1 MAEKIKIVDISKWQG
16 GQIDWDELA
25 RNTTGVI
32 IRATY
37 GTTVDPYFNAH
48 YAEASARGMHVG
60 AYGYATWRG
69 KSPDAQDN
77 AEDEARALIVATEGK
92 ELPLGIWY
100 DIEYEDSITRN
111 GPGVITGAAVA
122 AVDIIRRHRPDD
134 IVGLYGSLA
143 FFARK
148 YIHGMIQDIPK
159 WIAAYGTKKYEAQV
173 LAWDPYI
180 WQYSGSGNLPGCA
193 VKIDLNYLWPDKFP
207 VYNPLAL
214 VEVERKKYLAR
225 IEDDLQY
232 YADKYPFVMSE
243 LDDTYDPTPEWAAAE
258 AVFDALMAL
267 HSLIKLP
274 GSISHRIREIGLTK
288 QEVRAI
294 DELDALFEQDEDA

>member
-1 MAEKIKIVDISKWQG
+1 MAVGEKIKIVDISKWQG

-37 GTTVDPYFNAH
+37 GTTVDPYFSAH
-48 YAEASARGMHVG
+48 YAEASARGLQVG

-69 KSPDAQDN
+69 KSPEARDN
-77 AEDEARALIVATEGK
+77 AEEEANALIVATAGK
-92 ELPLGIWY
+92 ELSLGIWY
-100 DIEYEDSITRN
+100 DIEYEDSITCN
-111 GPGVITGAAVA
+111 GPGVITEAAVA
-122 AVDIIRRHRPDD
+122 AVDVIRRHRPDD

-143 FFARK
+143 FFARN
-148 YIHGMIQDIPK
+148 YIRSMILDIPK
-159 WIAAYGTKKYEAQV
+159 WIAAYGSKKYEAQV

-207 VYNPLAL
+207 VYNPAALADL
-214 VEVERKKYLAR
+214 ERKKYLAR
-225 IEDDLQY
+225 IEDDLRY
-232 YADKYPFVMSE
+232 YADKYPFGLME
-243 LDDTYDPTPEWAAAE
+243 IDDTYDPTPEEAAAE
-258 AVFDALMAL
+258 AVFEALMHL
-267 HSLIKLP
+267 HHLISPP
-274 GSISHRIREIGLTK
+274 GSISHKIREIGLTK

-294 DELDALFEQDEDA
+294 DELDALFGP